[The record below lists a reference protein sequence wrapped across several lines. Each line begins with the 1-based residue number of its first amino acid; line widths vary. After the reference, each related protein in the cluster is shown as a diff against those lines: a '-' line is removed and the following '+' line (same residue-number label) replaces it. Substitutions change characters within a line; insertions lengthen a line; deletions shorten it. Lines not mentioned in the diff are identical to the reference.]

1 MNKKVKVRDKNGTRT
16 VSKLEAM
23 IEVISNRAMAGDPR
37 ALATI
42 IQIGGQLDVFT
53 SQPEARIDTSA
64 YDILMRRLE
73 EMGYDT
79 GRRPSAS
86 VAPRAKLA
94 AE

>member
-1 MNKKVKVRDKNGTRT
+1 
-16 VSKLEAM
+16 M
-23 IEVISNRAMAGDPR
+23 IEVMANKALAGDPHAFAR
-37 ALATI
+37 SV
-42 IQIGGQLDVFT
+42 QIAEKHEVFT

-64 YDILMRRLE
+64 YDILMRKLE

-79 GRRPSAS
+79 GRCPSAS